1 MEFPKEL
8 KYTKSH
14 EWVKFSD
21 DTTAQVGIT
30 DYAQQELGGIV
41 FVNLPEEGD
50 ELTAGTS
57 FAEVESVKAVS
68 DIYAPVSGTVSQ
80 INEELL
86 DRVGGSHYNSAI
98 SGTMTGLGIL
108 GTFIGLSLGL
118 GSFSGDD
125 IYTISDNV
133 GPLL

>member
-86 DRVGGSHYNSAI
+86 DSPEMINEGAYEAWFVTVS
-98 SGTMTGLGIL
+98 
-108 GTFIGLSLGL
+108 
-118 GSFSGDD
+118 D
-125 IYTISDNV
+125 ISDREEMLSAEEYAAFV
-133 GPLL
+133 EEEKAKEE